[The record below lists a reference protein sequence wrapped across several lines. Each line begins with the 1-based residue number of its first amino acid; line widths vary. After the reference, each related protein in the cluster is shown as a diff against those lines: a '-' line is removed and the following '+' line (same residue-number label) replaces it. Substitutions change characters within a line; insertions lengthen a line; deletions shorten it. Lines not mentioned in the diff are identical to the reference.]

1 MTETTQHSTR
11 TPGRTSPA
19 GVIAVLT
26 LATLATVT
34 VELAPSG
41 LLPHMSTD
49 LGVPLGAVGLLVTVW
64 ALTIALGSIPLVR
77 ATSRIPRRTLLS
89 AALTVTAVANAAT
102 ALAPN
107 FPVAFLGR
115 LVAAGAHGLF
125 WALVVTFVASLVRP
139 EKLGTALSIV
149 LAGPAFA
156 GLVALPAATAA
167 AGAVGWRPTLLAL
180 SVLLLAIATA
190 VWVVVGGPEGSSDAP
205 ERPGRWDHSARQ
217 VLTVAVGGSLVIAAH
232 FAVFTYIAPI
242 VVDLGGF
249 APSSIAAILLVFGVA
264 NAVGVV
270 GAGVVSDRYPHA
282 AAPAAAALL
291 ALGVLILRL
300 GGNVTP
306 VFAIGVVLWGIA
318 TGAFPPILQAR
329 VLRVSTVAFRP
340 LAGGVVITAMNLG
353 IAAGALIG
361 ATLLSSGAGTV
372 VIAGFIAASS
382 GVAVLLFTGSRR
394 DSSTSGG
401 SATEDPAADLPA

>member
-1 MTETTQHSTR
+1 M
-11 TPGRTSPA
+11 
-19 GVIAVLT
+19 IAVLT

-107 FPVAFLGR
+107 FAVAFLGR

-125 WALVVTFVASLVRP
+125 WALVVTFVASIVRP
-139 EKLGTALSIV
+139 EKLGTSLSIV

-156 GLVALPAATAA
+156 GLVSLPAATAVA
-167 AGAVGWRPTLLAL
+167 DAVGWRPTLLVL
-180 SVLLLAIATA
+180 SILLFTIAIA
-190 VWVVVGGPEGSSDAP
+190 VWVVVGGPENNSDAQ
-205 ERPGRWDHSARQ
+205 EQPGRWDRSARQ
-217 VLTVAVGGSLVIAAH
+217 VLTVAAGGSLVIAAH
-232 FAVFTYIAPI
+232 FAVFTYVAPI

-249 APSSIAAILLVFGVA
+249 APTSIASVLLAFGVA
-264 NAVGVV
+264 NAVGVAA
-270 GAGVVSDRYPHA
+270 AGVVSDRHPRG

-291 ALGVLILRL
+291 ALGVLTLRL
-300 GGNVTP
+300 GTDTTA
-306 VFAIGVVLWGIA
+306 VFC
-318 TGAFPPILQAR
+318 R
-329 VLRVSTVAFRP
+329 RSRP
-340 LAGGVVITAMNLG
+340 LGNRCRC
-353 IAAGALIG
+353 
-361 ATLLSSGAGTV
+361 LSADSPSACSPRV
-372 VIAGFIAASS
+372 HS
-382 GVAVLLFTGSRR
+382 GVPPDRRWSRHHR
-394 DSSTSGG
+394 VEPRHRGG
-401 SATEDPAADLPA
+401 STDRGGAARLGGRNGRARGGRRRSVGCRGAAPDKTPP

>member
-1 MTETTQHSTR
+1 M
-11 TPGRTSPA
+11 
-19 GVIAVLT
+19 IAVLT

-107 FPVAFLGR
+107 FAVAFLGR

-125 WALVVTFVASLVRP
+125 WALVVTFVASIVRP
-139 EKLGTALSIV
+139 EKLGTSLSIV

-156 GLVALPAATAA
+156 GLVSLPAATAVA
-167 AGAVGWRPTLLAL
+167 DAVGWRPTLLVL
-180 SVLLLAIATA
+180 SILLFTIAIA
-190 VWVVVGGPEGSSDAP
+190 VWVVVGGPENNSDAQ
-205 ERPGRWDHSARQ
+205 EQPGRWDRSARQ
-217 VLTVAVGGSLVIAAH
+217 VLTVAAGGSLVIAAH
-232 FAVFTYIAPI
+232 FAVFTYVAPI

-249 APSSIAAILLVFGVA
+249 APTSIASVLLAFGVA
-264 NAVGVV
+264 NAVGVAA
-270 GAGVVSDRYPHA
+270 AGVVSDRHPRG

-291 ALGVLILRL
+291 ALGVLTLRL
-300 GGNVTP
+300 GTDTTA
-306 VFAIGVVLWGIA
+306 VFAVGVVLWGIA
-318 TGAFPPILQAR
+318 AGAFPPILQAR

-340 LAGGVVITAMNLG
+340 IAGGVVITALNL
-353 IAAGALIG
+353 
-361 ATLLSSGAGTV
+361 
-372 VIAGFIAASS
+372 AS
-382 GVAVLLFTGSRR
+382 RW
-394 DSSTSGG
+394 
-401 SATEDPAADLPA
+401 EH